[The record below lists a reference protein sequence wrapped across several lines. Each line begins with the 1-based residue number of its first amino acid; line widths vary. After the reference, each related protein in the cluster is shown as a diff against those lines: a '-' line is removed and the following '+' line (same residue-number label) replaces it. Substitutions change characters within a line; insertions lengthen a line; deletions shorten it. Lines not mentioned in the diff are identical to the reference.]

1 MENSEEKVLEL
12 LGKILEN
19 AKEVAQLDNDLGS
32 LTLYMFKQVFDLY
45 ECKNSENKDYN
56 VSNFIK
62 FVEMYLDR
70 KITNDTS
77 CNNEKYEV
85 DNSVADFILNNSE
98 IDKGKLDE
106 YTDFIN
112 KTGKKLQDLMSE

>member
-19 AKEVAQLDNDLGS
+19 AKEVAKLDNDLGS

-62 FVEMYLDR
+62 FVELYLDK
-70 KITNDTS
+70 KITNDIS
-77 CNNEKYEV
+77 CKNDKYEI
-85 DNSVADFILNNSE
+85 DDSVADFILNNSE
-98 IDKGKLDE
+98 IDKDRLDE

>member
-62 FVEMYLDR
+62 FVELYLDK
-70 KITNDTS
+70 KITNGNS
-77 CNNEKYEV
+77 CKNDKYEI
-85 DNSVADFILNNSE
+85 DDSVADFILNNSE
-98 IDKGKLDE
+98 IDQDKLDE

>member
-19 AKEVAQLDNDLGS
+19 AKEIAQLDNDLGS

-70 KITNDTS
+70 KITNDAS

-98 IDKGKLDE
+98 IDKDKLDE

>member
-1 MENSEEKVLEL
+1 
-12 LGKILEN
+12 
-19 AKEVAQLDNDLGS
+19 
-32 LTLYMFKQVFDLY
+32 
-45 ECKNSENKDYN
+45 
-56 VSNFIK
+56 
-62 FVEMYLDR
+62 MYLDR

-98 IDKGKLDE
+98 IDKDKLDE

>member
-70 KITNDTS
+70 KITSDTS

-98 IDKGKLDE
+98 IDKDKLDE

>member
-77 CNNEKYEV
+77 CNNEKYKV

-98 IDKGKLDE
+98 IDKDKLDE

>member
-19 AKEVAQLDNDLGS
+19 AKEVAKLDNDLGS

-62 FVEMYLDR
+62 FVEIYLDK

-77 CNNEKYEV
+77 CKNDKYEI
-85 DNSVADFILNNSE
+85 DDSVADFILNNSE
-98 IDKGKLDE
+98 IDKDRLDE